1 MCISIRPTG
10 GQPEGAKL
18 LTITTREPIVTAA
31 NGVVS
36 DTFRLLDWRI
46 STQHAARS
54 EQLYA
59 TLKLVDSLERAEK
72 QRAQSQRTR
81 FNGAREFWRCKTCRA
96 LWRPESQERCPSCGR
111 EFTDADRKSPEVG
124 KVEFQIPIGEP
135 INLTPDAAVLIEPD
149 DETNFVGRVAR
160 IDHQRHVVE
169 IVTRTFE
176 HSGSEG
182 YIAPSFNKALYQA
195 KRSVLA
201 AIATKDFGVGLLAQL
216 LVSPETIIAP
226 KDESD
231 AESSWLTSGMRPNKP
246 QNRAVGLLSRLSAGE
261 AVFIQGP
268 PGTGKTTVIVEA
280 VKRRLAANPD
290 ERILVT
296 SHSNL
301 AVDNALERLA
311 GTPGMRAVRVARAE
325 RVHPAVDKFRCDD
338 EDDPR
343 LLEANCYFATCATAA
358 TSGITDMNFDIVIL
372 DEANKARAD
381 EALPALRLGRSL
393 ALVGD
398 HKQLPPVEDDALY
411 GIVEID
417 PALED
422 LVNRSLF
429 EQCWDGGLPAEAQ
442 CLLTIQHRMH
452 PDIAAY
458 VSAASYDS
466 QLENAPEVEA
476 YDYITRKPFPVA
488 LHFVDTEGMRG
499 GRERRGPGG
508 ALRNEAEVRVA
519 AQVVRLLDERA
530 PRELSMAVIAMYAE
544 QVERLRQ
551 ALGRRRFKRTVK
563 IDTVDSFEGR
573 EEDIVVISLVR
584 SNERGRI
591 GFLRVPNRLNVAI
604 SRAKRLV
611 ACIGDSA
618 TLRSGDESMYG
629 MLVEASRSTGGW
641 LSALELVSQPKPRRG
656 DPRPQGQRASG
667 GEGGEEHRSRARC
680 EAPSSPPSRKARRRS
695 SRNRLD
701 RARQRDPRSA
711 GPHSGRATAGRRT
724 APPPP
729 SPPPRTWAR
738 SGAHPAGGRVRER
751 TPRRLRMSSRPQHL
765 PRPGI
770 HPRPDGRER
779 RDHGL
784 RPSRGSGVGGNAP
797 VPGSARRRVYET
809 RCPERSVGDG
819 DPLRQVGQGRGPGGS
834 GGRAAARRP
843 RPGAAGALPAAR
855 GQRGAARRLR
865 SIGQD
870 GHRRDRPGEAASRR
884 RTASRSGRSNLA
896 SPAEAAGILPG
907 DVITGIGA
915 YTVNGGADQFR
926 RAVSLRQPGD
936 TMMLTIWREGDV
948 LEVAVVF
955 PMEVRR
961 RGSCCGIEPPA

>member
-1 MCISIRPTG
+1 MDRATAASEVDSPLIAPDLALDRLHLIVPDGSDAMVVLETWANGSHPGADPRAVFAERISEVGHVSVSFGDEDPPHLRLDLPDLVLQCVPQPGPDGTREHLGLRVVSIRPTG

-18 LTITTREPIVTAA
+18 LTITTREPVVTEA

-36 DTFRLLDWRI
+36 DTFRLLDWRV

-54 EQLYA
+54 GQLYA

-72 QRAQSQRTR
+72 QRAQTQRTR
-81 FNGAREFWRCKTCRA
+81 FNGAREYFRCRTCRA
-96 LWRPESQERCPSCGR
+96 FWRPESERCPSCVR

-169 IVTRTFE
+169 IVTRSFE
-176 HSGSEG
+176 HAGTEG

-231 AESSWLTSGMRPNKP
+231 EEGAWLTPGMISNKP
-246 QNRAVGLLSRLSAGE
+246 QNRAVDLLSRLTAGQ
-261 AVFIQGP
+261 AIFIQGP

-280 VKRRLAANPD
+280 VKRRLALNPD

-325 RVHPAVDKFRCDD
+325 RVHPSVDRFRCDD

-476 YDYITRKPFPVA
+476 YEYVTRKPFPVA

-519 AQVVRLLDERA
+519 AQVVRLLDERC

-629 MLVEASRSTGGW
+629 TLVDAARSTGGW
-641 LSALELVSQPKPRRG
+641 LSALEIVSQPKHRRG
-656 DPRPQGQRASG
+656 DGRQPGEGATGEPGEEIDPERAAKRRRRRRRGRRGGAQPVAPAAEGGAEAVPRPVDGDGQAQ
-667 GEGGEEHRSRARC
+667 EGQQ
-680 EAPSSPPSRKARRRS
+680 RRR
-695 SRNRLD
+695 
-701 RARQRDPRSA
+701 
-711 GPHSGRATAGRRT
+711 
-724 APPPP
+724 
-729 SPPPRTWAR
+729 
-738 SGAHPAGGRVRER
+738 
-751 TPRRLRMSSRPQHL
+751 
-765 PRPGI
+765 
-770 HPRPDGRER
+770 
-779 RDHGL
+779 
-784 RPSRGSGVGGNAP
+784 
-797 VPGSARRRVYET
+797 RRR
-809 RCPERSVGDG
+809 RRRG
-819 DPLRQVGQGRGPGGS
+819 RGRGPG
-834 GGRAAARRP
+834 
-843 RPGAAGALPAAR
+843 AGAPT
-855 GQRGAARRLR
+855 GQPEGA
-865 SIGQD
+865 
-870 GHRRDRPGEAASRR
+870 PGTDPQAGTSEPS
-884 RTASRSGRSNLA
+884 
-896 SPAEAAGILPG
+896 AGIPSAGPPPVAANPAG
-907 DVITGIGA
+907 DA
-915 YTVNGGADQFR
+915 
-926 RAVSLRQPGD
+926 S
-936 TMMLTIWREGDV
+936 EG
-948 LEVAVVF
+948 
-955 PMEVRR
+955 
-961 RGSCCGIEPPA
+961 

>member
-1 MCISIRPTG
+1 VPDGSDAMAVLEAWANGSHPGADPRTVFAERIGEVGHVSVSFGDEDPPQLRLDLPDLVLQCVPQPGPDGAREHLGLRVISIRPTG

-18 LTITTREPIVTAA
+18 LTITTREPVVTEA

-81 FNGAREFWRCKTCRA
+81 FNGAREYWRCKTCRA
-96 LWRPESQERCPSCGR
+96 LWRPESHERCPSCGR
-111 EFTDADRKSPEVG
+111 EFTEADRKSPEVG
-124 KVEFQIPIGEP
+124 KVEFQIPAGEP

-149 DETNFVGRVAR
+149 DETNFVGRVSR
-160 IDHQRHVVE
+160 IDHQRHTVE
-169 IVTRTFE
+169 VVTRTFE

-216 LVSPETIIAP
+216 LVSPETIVAP

-231 AESSWLTSGMRPNKP
+231 AQASWLTPGMIANQP
-246 QNRAVGLLSRLSAGE
+246 QNRAVGLLSRLTAGQ
-261 AVFIQGP
+261 ALFIQGP

-280 VKRRLAANPD
+280 VKRRLAENPD

-325 RVHPAVDKFRCDD
+325 RVHPAVERFRLDD

-343 LLEANCYFATCATAA
+343 VLEANCYFATCATAA

-411 GIVEID
+411 GIVESD

-429 EQCWDGGLPAEAQ
+429 EQCWDGGLPADAQ

-458 VSAASYDS
+458 VSAASYDN

-476 YDYITRKPFPVA
+476 YEYITRKPFPVA

-551 ALGRRRFKRTVK
+551 ALGRRKFKRTVK

-629 MLVEASRSTGGW
+629 ALVEASRSTGGW
-641 LSALELVSQPKPRRG
+641 LSALELVSQPKQGRG
-656 DPRPQGQRASG
+656 TPRPQGEGATVESGDPADPERAAKRRRRRRRGRRGAPQPVGAST
-667 GEGGEEHRSRARC
+667 EGGVDA
-680 EAPSSPPSRKARRRS
+680 
-695 SRNRLD
+695 
-701 RARQRDPRSA
+701 
-711 GPHSGRATAGRRT
+711 
-724 APPPP
+724 PP
-729 SPPPRTWAR
+729 SPP
-738 SGAHPAGGRVRER
+738 SGEEQPA
-751 TPRRLRMSSRPQHL
+751 
-765 PRPGI
+765 
-770 HPRPDGRER
+770 DGTQ
-779 RDHGL
+779 
-784 RPSRGSGVGGNAP
+784 
-797 VPGSARRRVYET
+797 RRR
-809 RCPERSVGDG
+809 RRRRRRG
-819 DPLRQVGQGRGPGGS
+819 RGRGPGLGLPT
-834 GGRAAARRP
+834 GQTEDGQVAPPGEQEPYVAPAAA
-843 RPGAAGALPAAR
+843 
-855 GQRGAARRLR
+855 
-865 SIGQD
+865 
-870 GHRRDRPGEAASRR
+870 GE
-884 RTASRSGRSNLA
+884 T
-896 SPAEAAGILPG
+896 
-907 DVITGIGA
+907 T
-915 YTVNGGADQFR
+915 
-926 RAVSLRQPGD
+926 
-936 TMMLTIWREGDV
+936 EG
-948 LEVAVVF
+948 
-955 PMEVRR
+955 
-961 RGSCCGIEPPA
+961 

>member
-1 MCISIRPTG
+1 M
-10 GQPEGAKL
+10 
-18 LTITTREPIVTAA
+18 
-31 NGVVS
+31 
-36 DTFRLLDWRI
+36 
-46 STQHAARS
+46 
-54 EQLYA
+54 
-59 TLKLVDSLERAEK
+59 
-72 QRAQSQRTR
+72 
-81 FNGAREFWRCKTCRA
+81 
-96 LWRPESQERCPSCGR
+96 PS
-111 EFTDADRKSPEVG
+111 
-124 KVEFQIPIGEP
+124 
-135 INLTPDAAVLIEPD
+135 
-149 DETNFVGRVAR
+149 
-160 IDHQRHVVE
+160 
-169 IVTRTFE
+169 
-176 HSGSEG
+176 
-182 YIAPSFNKALYQA
+182 
-195 KRSVLA
+195 
-201 AIATKDFGVGLLAQL
+201 
-216 LVSPETIIAP
+216 
-226 KDESD
+226 
-231 AESSWLTSGMRPNKP
+231 SSWLTSGMRPNKP
-246 QNRAVGLLSRLSAGE
+246 QNRAVGLLSRLSAGQ

-429 EQCWDGGLPAEAQ
+429 EQCWDGGLPADAQ

-458 VSAASYDS
+458 VSAASYDN

-551 ALGRRRFKRTVK
+551 ALGRRKFKRTVK

-629 MLVEASRSTGGW
+629 ALVEASRSTGGW
-641 LSALELVSQPKPRRG
+641 LSALELVSQPKQNRG
-656 DPRPQGQRASG
+656 GGPRPQQERRHRRVRARAPIRSAPQSAAAAAAADAEERRSRWLRRPTAARRPSPHPLS
-667 GEGGEEHRSRARC
+667 GEGQPQDGTQRKRRRRRRRGRGRGAGAGLPTGQTPGEQTVRQRLPASRSRTWHR
-680 EAPSSPPSRKARRRS
+680 
-695 SRNRLD
+695 
-701 RARQRDPRSA
+701 
-711 GPHSGRATAGRRT
+711 
-724 APPPP
+724 PPPV
-729 SPPPRTWAR
+729 T
-738 SGAHPAGGRVRER
+738 H
-751 TPRRLRMSSRPQHL
+751 RRA
-765 PRPGI
+765 
-770 HPRPDGRER
+770 DGRER
-779 RDHGL
+779 HGHGL
-784 RPSRGSGVGGNAP
+784 RPPRRPRLGGDASLSR
-797 VPGSARRRVYET
+797 SARHRLHEARRAQ
-809 RCPERSVGDG
+809 RPVGHRH
-819 DPLRQVGQGRGPGGS
+819 PLRTPRQ
-834 GGRAAARRP
+834 GGRA
-843 RPGAAGALPAAR
+843 
-855 GQRGAARRLR
+855 R
-865 SIGQD
+865 S
-870 GHRRDRPGEAASRR
+870 
-884 RTASRSGRSNLA
+884 SRSVSVCSSATTPCSWRASSRAPRARSST
-896 SPAEAAGILPG
+896 SPSAP
-907 DVITGIGA
+907 
-915 YTVNGGADQFR
+915 R
-926 RAVSLRQPGD
+926 
-936 TMMLTIWREGDV
+936 
-948 LEVAVVF
+948 
-955 PMEVRR
+955 
-961 RGSCCGIEPPA
+961 